1 MHRWR
6 VLLLIFAMS
15 LAAPAALAEGDDFL
29 YGINFVRGA
38 ESTSAAAVDGGY
50 ETTDEIV
57 GTVVETT
64 NPYTS
69 IPKPSGIMVG
79 LVYEPDKDGKAPAN
93 TGTANMLTGI
103 SAIINAMSAAGK
115 AGKQ

>member
-1 MHRWR
+1 MHRSR
-6 VLLLIFAMS
+6 VLLLLVFMS
-15 LAAPAALAEGDDFL
+15 LAAPAALAQDDDFL

-38 ESTSAAAVDGGY
+38 ETRSAAADDGGY
-50 ETTDEIV
+50 ETTDEVV

-93 TGTANMLTGI
+93 TGSANMLTGI

-115 AGKQ
+115 AGNK

>member
-1 MHRWR
+1 MSRSR
-6 VLLLIFAMS
+6 VLLLIVSMS
-15 LAAPAALAEGDDFL
+15 LAVPAAPAQDDDFL

-38 ESTSAAAVDGGY
+38 ETRTAVADDGGY

-64 NPYTS
+64 NPYTN
-69 IPKPSGIMVG
+69 IPKPNGIMVG

-93 TGTANMLTGI
+93 TGSANMLTGI
-103 SAIINAMSAAGK
+103 SAIINAMNAASKSGNK
-115 AGKQ
+115 